1 MITPCCGCAASHQ
14 RDIRHLLY
22 RFHGRTNILNHAGA
36 DLLSQRSHHSRH
48 GRDGRDCHEARL
60 RAPCCTAA
68 ITPGDFF
75 LPACYGVLL
84 WAGWQA
90 IPAFSETDR
99 EVAVLRV
106 GLFLPA
112 NFSVLSFAPVAA
124 FETANFVARERFY
137 DLRLVSESGERI
149 ANSLGGTVDTEPMG
163 ERPYDTLLVGAAS
176 EVVPAT
182 PTTLAFL
189 REAAA
194 SARRIASICLGAF
207 SLAEAGLLDGR
218 RATTH
223 WARAQELQ
231 QRFPKIRVEMDRI
244 FIADGPVWTSA
255 GMAAGID
262 LALGLI
268 ERDMGQD
275 VAQATARTMVV
286 YHRRAGG
293 QSQHSAMLELDA
305 KSDRVQMALAYAR
318 QNLREPLTLGKLAE
332 AACLSP
338 RQFTRVFR
346 AETGQSPA
354 KAIENLRLEA
364 ARFMLEQGRL
374 SVEEIARASGFG
386 DRERMR
392 RSFLRSFGQTPQSI
406 RNASHPLVTI

>member
-1 MITPCCGCAASHQ
+1 MP
-14 RDIRHLLY
+14 
-22 RFHGRTNILNHAGA
+22 GR
-36 DLLSQRSHHSRH
+36 S
-48 GRDGRDCHEARL
+48 
-60 RAPCCTAA
+60 
-68 ITPGDFF
+68 
-75 LPACYGVLL
+75 LPPFAKL
-84 WAGWQA
+84 
-90 IPAFSETDR
+90 FR

-112 NFSVLSFAPVAA
+112 NSSVLSFAPVAA
-124 FETANFVARERFY
+124 FETATFVARERFY
-137 DLRLVSESGERI
+137 DLRLVSETGKRI

-163 ERPYDTLLVGAAS
+163 EHSYDALLVGATGEIVS
-176 EVVPAT
+176 PT
-182 PTTLAFL
+182 PRTVALL

-194 SARRIASICLGAF
+194 STRRIASICLGAF
-207 SLAEAGLLDGR
+207 TLAEAGLLDGR

-223 WARAQELQ
+223 WACAQELQ

-268 ERDMGQD
+268 ERDLGQD
-275 VAQATARTMVV
+275 IARDTVRTMVV

-293 QSQHSAMLELDA
+293 QSQHSPMLELDA

-318 QNLREPLTLGKLAE
+318 KNLREPLTLGKLAE

-374 SVEEIARASGFG
+374 PVEEIAKETGF
-386 DRERMR
+386 
-392 RSFLRSFGQTPQSI
+392 
-406 RNASHPLVTI
+406 